1 METLAT
7 IESSLVEIVLDGHPN
22 RILFSM
28 CLFYYFYR
36 KKGGDGGVGCLI
48 YISSIYMFVDEYIH
62 YNNNL
67 LKISF
72 I

>member
-1 METLAT
+1 
-7 IESSLVEIVLDGHPN
+7 
-22 RILFSM
+22 M